1 MSPAIPLRDSAPVAG
16 IVFNIMR
23 FCVHDGPGIRTTV
36 FLKGCPLR
44 CAWCH
49 NPESW
54 ESNPRLVVRNDR
66 CIACGACVAVCP
78 NGAIVKSGESYE
90 TLPDRCTHC
99 GTCSGCCPAE
109 ARELLGRAMTVA
121 AVMAE
126 IEKDTVF
133 YEESGGGVTFSGGE
147 PLLQN
152 RFLRALL
159 LASKEAGFHTAVDT
173 SGFTSPVTLEAISN
187 LTDLFLFDV
196 KSMDDAVHRATT
208 GVSGALVQGN
218 LRRLASWG
226 KKVIVRMPV
235 IPGVNDDER
244 NLEATGRFVA
254 SLGNV
259 VSLQLLPFHTTGAD
273 KYARLGLPFAMQGTD
288 APSHDHMI
296 RIAEVMSRYH
306 HAITIGG

>member
-1 MSPAIPLRDSAPVAG
+1 MIPQANNAPAVTG

-44 CAWCH
+44 CPWCH

-54 ESNPRLVVRNDR
+54 EAGPRLVVRADR
-66 CIACGACVAVCP
+66 CIACGACAGACP
-78 NGAIVKSGESYE
+78 NGAVVKRGETYE
-90 TLPDRCTHC
+90 TLSGLCTHC
-99 GTCSGCCPAE
+99 GTCQQVCPAD
-109 ARELLGRAMTVA
+109 ARELLGRTMTVA
-121 AVMAE
+121 EVIAE
-126 IEKDTVF
+126 VEKDSIF

-159 LASKEAGFHTAVDT
+159 QAAKDHGLHTAVDT
-173 SGFTSPVTLEAISN
+173 SGFTSPATLEAVSA
-187 LTDLFLFDV
+187 LTDLFLYDL
-196 KSMDDAVHRATT
+196 KTMDDAVHRATT
-208 GVSGALVQGN
+208 GVSCALVQGN

-226 KKVIVRMPV
+226 KKVIVRLPV
-235 IPGVNDDER
+235 IPGVNDDEG
-244 NLEATGRFVA
+244 NIEATGRFIA

-259 VSLQLLPFHTTGAD
+259 VALQLLPFHTTGAD
-273 KYARLGLPFAMQGTD
+273 KYDRLGIPFAMEGTG

-296 RIAEVMSRYH
+296 RIAESMSRYH
-306 HAITIGG
+306 QAITIGG

>member
-1 MSPAIPLRDSAPVAG
+1 MILHPNNPPDVTG

-44 CAWCH
+44 CPWCH

-54 ESNPRLVVRNDR
+54 EPGPRLVARTER
-66 CIACGACVAVCP
+66 CIACGACVTVCP
-78 NGAIVKSGESYE
+78 NGAIVKNGDTYE

-99 GTCSGCCPAE
+99 GTCQDVCPAE
-109 ARELLGRAMTVA
+109 ARELIGRTMTVGD
-121 AVMAE
+121 VMTE
-126 IEKDTVF
+126 VEKDSVF

-159 LASKEAGFHTAVDT
+159 LASKERGLHTAVDT
-173 SGFTSPVTLEAISN
+173 SGFTSPATLEAICAS
-187 LTDLFLFDV
+187 TDLFLYDV

-235 IPGVNDDER
+235 IPGVNDDDR
-244 NLEATGRFVA
+244 NIEATGRFIA

-259 VSLQLLPFHTTGAD
+259 VAIQLLPFHTIGAD
-273 KYARLGLPFAMQGTD
+273 KYARLGVPFALQGTD
-288 APSHDHMI
+288 APSNDHMI
-296 RIAEVMSRYH
+296 RIAKSMSRYH